1 MKIVFIGDVMLGRFV
16 REKYENNAYD
26 LVSDAVRS
34 YIDNSNYVFA
44 NLESPVTNEE
54 ESDSLKFAGSE
65 ELLEQFRWV
74 DCFSLSNNHIN
85 DFGEKG
91 MRDTIDSLNRESI
104 GCNGLFEDVYYPNII
119 EDGDTRIAIITCTDM
134 LNYEF
139 SGDCK
144 YKTIRVDNPQ
154 LGQIIEEYKNKGF
167 FIIVYA
173 HVGSLFCRYPNPL
186 IRDIIYGMVE
196 KGADCI
202 VTAHSHCLGG
212 IDRYKNVPI
221 FYSLGDFLMD
231 GSSFRRRQA
240 GVLRLDIEK
249 NILKNWELQ
258 PIVTNNDL
266 SVVFPS
272 EKQKSKIL
280 KSFNDVTQCL
290 SKNNDNY
297 QHFYAK
303 QYKKEMF
310 SHSVSTLSFIYKTK
324 GLKFFF
330 KTFLVRSKEIIKMA
344 HRMVFGR
351 RNMRYDSD
359 AVGNHKLSK
368 KDLR

>member
-1 MKIVFIGDVMLGRFV
+1 MNIVFLGDVMLGRFV
-16 REKYENNAYD
+16 RERYEKNAYN
-26 LVSDAVRS
+26 LVSDSVRS
-34 YIDNSNYVFA
+34 YIENSNYVIA

-65 ELLEQFRWV
+65 DLLEQFKWV

-91 MRDTIDSLNRESI
+91 MRDTIESLNKKEI
-104 GCNGLFEDVYYPNII
+104 GYNGLYENVYDPFII
-119 EDGDTRIAIITCTDM
+119 KSDDSQIAIITCTDM

-139 SGDCK
+139 ADNCQ
-144 YKTIRVDNPQ
+144 YKTIRVDNQQ
-154 LGQIIEEYKNKGF
+154 LGLTIEECKKDGF
-167 FIIVYA
+167 FVIIYA

-186 IRDIIYGMVE
+186 IREILYGLVE

-212 IDRYKNVPI
+212 VDRYKDVPI

-249 NILKNWELQ
+249 NVLKNWELQ
-258 PIVTNNDL
+258 PVVTNNDL

-280 KSFNDVTQCL
+280 KIFNDVTQRL
-290 SKNNDNY
+290 SKNKDNY

-310 SHSVSTLSFIYKTK
+310 NHSISTLSYIYKTK

-330 KTFLVRSKEIIKMA
+330 KTFLVRSKEITKMA

-368 KDLR
+368 KDLQ